1 MFYGRQPNIHVSN
14 VQILNRWRLLC
25 RYSTRAYLSIKLV
38 ILVFIISSATAMD
51 KIHVEILL
59 EKEK

>member
-14 VQILNRWRLLC
+14 VQILNRWRRLC